1 MTDNVKKPHVL
12 DSFALLAFLNK
23 EKGFEKVRAL
33 LHAAES
39 SGEPLLMHEINIG
52 EVYYIIA
59 KARSPQKAEEF
70 LHRLET
76 LPIQPVA
83 NAFSDVLAAAKLKAQ
98 FPISYADAF
107 AVSTALRVQ
116 AVVVTG
122 DPEFHAV
129 AHLVEVLW
137 L

>member
-1 MTDNVKKPHVL
+1 MTDNVKKQHGL
-12 DSFALLAFLNK
+12 DSFALLAFLNR

-39 SGEPLLMHEINIG
+39 SGEPLLMNAINIG

-76 LPIQPVA
+76 LPIQPVT
-83 NAFSDVLAAAKLKAQ
+83 NSFSDVLEAAKLKAQ

-129 AHLVEVLW
+129 AHLVEILW